1 MLPAM
6 LQARA
11 PPPCRGALRHAV
23 HTRAR
28 AARAEA
34 APGGASAAPA
44 AKPSRGGAPAQHA
57 PPPRAQRRAFRFVN
71 YGERADGPG
80 FDATSTICCDG
91 LVQARPAR
99 GRAPRTFLRQPR
111 DIRPRVLTAI
121 SGWAPLPRTRNHRR
135 AAHALTRARSLPA
148 LPPHRNAGRGSAP
161 DALERQRDAE
171 PFLR

>member
-11 PPPCRGALRHAV
+11 PPPCRSAVRHAARTRALR
-23 HTRAR
+23 
-28 AARAEA
+28 ARAEA

-44 AKPSRGGAPAQHA
+44 AKPLSRGGAPAQHA

-99 GRAPRTFLRQPR
+99 AARRTHFSR
-111 DIRPRVLTAI
+111 
-121 SGWAPLPRTRNHRR
+121 
-135 AAHALTRARSLPA
+135 
-148 LPPHRNAGRGSAP
+148 
-161 DALERQRDAE
+161 
-171 PFLR
+171 